1 MNIAKLI
8 LFCAVLAAIAGCKYT
23 PNGGVASIAP
33 FSETQAELPGTPC
46 KAPPGEVELLTESG
60 ALALFVGETAED
72 SAYNKTNESND
83 ARNTLFLRRRR
94 LNGSEEWRIL
104 LTTGSDWREADG
116 MSEWCLIHTRLVK
129 SCFCV
134 RRASF
139 ARDGRHL
146 WLVCESNFATF
157 RVVCSYDAQAN
168 TLRVIIDGD
177 TADEQPDST
186 ILVKGKKTYLSDENG
201 EPLGAR
207 WYDAWITPDGEI
219 VRKGKLMTIDELLE
233 GGEWVPNENSSE
245 TGK

>member
-1 MNIAKLI
+1 MNKTNTIF
-8 LFCAVLAAIAGCKYT
+8 FCAVLAAIAGCKYT
-23 PNGGVASIAP
+23 PNGGATSIAP

-72 SAYNKTNESND
+72 SAYNKTNERND

-94 LNGSEEWRIL
+94 LNGTEEWRIL

-116 MSEWCLIHTRLVK
+116 MSEWCSIHTRLVK

-139 ARDGRHL
+139 APDGHHL
-146 WLVCESNFATF
+146 WLICESNFATF
-157 RVVCSYDAQAN
+157 RIVCSYDADAK

-177 TADEQPDST
+177 TADVQPDGT
-186 ILVKGKKTYLSDENG
+186 ILVKNKKTYLSDENG

-207 WYDAWITPDGEI
+207 WYDAWIDPDGKI
-219 VRKGKLMTIDELLE
+219 VRKGKLKTAEEVD
-233 GGEWVPNENSSE
+233 
-245 TGK
+245 